1 MVCWTSVRIPNTILT
16 YAFAENAIVDLYT
29 AQEHDVKE
37 VKILFMK
44 FKGNQV
50 ADLVRRLLTV
60 LILLFVFFVGVKC
73 LSTGL
78 KMMGGDFAKTLFDMT
93 DQPFVSLMAGMLAT
107 VLFQSSSVT
116 TAIIVGLVSA
126 GTLGVGASVPMIMG
140 ANLGTSV
147 TNTLVSLGY
156 IKDKANLK
164 KAFAA
169 ATVHDFFNILAVLI
183 LLPLELMTGI
193 IQKLA
198 TSTAGVLYGSV
209 GGFKFNS
216 PIKAAIKPPV
226 KAIKGF
232 TVDTFGADISGIVM
246 MIVAGVIIIAALSM
260 IVRTMKVLVEAHK
273 GDLVNRIFSNN
284 ALGSIIFG
292 MVLTISVQSSSI
304 TTSLLIPMAGTG
316 LLSLRAVYPITIGA
330 NIGTTATALL
340 AAMTGNIAGLTIALV
355 HLIFNLAGA
364 LLFFPI
370 KPLREIPIHCAEAL
384 AESIEKTKMIGFGY
398 VGAVFFAL
406 PLSMIF
412 IAR

>member
-1 MVCWTSVRIPNTILT
+1 MKLKDSEIPDVIRRIIT
-16 YAFAENAIVDLYT
+16 
-29 AQEHDVKE
+29 
-37 VKILFMK
+37 
-44 FKGNQV
+44 V
-50 ADLVRRLLTV
+50 A
-60 LILLFVFFVGVKC
+60 ILLFVFLVGVKC

-93 DQPFVSLMAGMLAT
+93 DQPFIALMAGMLAT

-126 GTLGVGASVPMIMG
+126 GTLSIGGAVPMIMG

-156 IKDKANLK
+156 IKDKTNFK

-169 ATVHDFFNILAVLI
+169 ATVHDFFNILTVMIVLPI
-183 LLPLELMTGI
+183 E
-193 IQKLA
+193 LA
-198 TSTAGVLYGSV
+198 TGFIEKSAGYLAGLMYGSV
-209 GGFKFNS
+209 GGFKFSS

-226 KAIKGF
+226 KALKSF
-232 TVDTFGADISGIVM
+232 SVETFGSEVAGPVL
-246 MIVAGVIIIAALSM
+246 MILAGVIIILALSM
-260 IVRTMKVLVEAHK
+260 IVKTMKVLVENHK
-273 GDLVNRIFSNN
+273 GDLINKIFSNN
-284 ALGSIIFG
+284 AVGSIIFG
-292 MVLTISVQSSSI
+292 IVLTISVQSSSI
-304 TTSLLIPMAGTG
+304 TTSLLIPLAGTG

-340 AAMTGNIAGLTIALV
+340 AALTGNMAGLTIALV
-355 HLIFNLAGA
+355 HLLFNLVGT

-370 KPLREIPIHCAEAL
+370 KPLREIPIKCAEAL

-406 PLSMIF
+406 PISMIL
-412 IAR
+412 ITQ